1 MKIRAGETFLYRK
14 GGTESQVFEIRMKSD
29 VSQFCLTRAA
39 KIAYR
44 RYQYFK
50 SRFKVEDGN
59 VYLCENI
66 FSPPPARAKRL
77 RPLGGST
84 TNKNLLDITFYKNV
98 IYISF
103 HHAMCD
109 GRGIMKFIKT
119 LMYYYLNLKYPHN
132 NIRIPGVM
140 LYGEGLLKGETAD
153 PVNDGNLTFDKSKVY
168 QADRNAFAIPEV
180 QNGEAAGGESWRY
193 ELIFDVHEVMKV
205 CKANNCTPAI
215 LMTILMQK
223 GVKAMNPEAAAPILC
238 SMSCD
243 WRESIGVPNTFRN
256 CVSSIYLPYG
266 TAEEQME
273 MSELG
278 THFRALVAKQKEPDS
293 ARCSASVMKM
303 MSDML
308 DSLDSYEKK
317 QEVVNGFVSKPI
329 DSFICSYTGKAD
341 MGDAEKYMESMHA
354 YSSGTK
360 GISLQMMS
368 VADTFSVDFLQNF
381 PSRTYVDAFLRQAAA
396 LGLEADCSGAIQYTT
411 PKDHM
416 FNTNF
421 IKSLIRFFERKK
433 RAVSGNVAH
442 SRKE

>member
-1 MKIRAGETFLYRK
+1 MGKRFKLKIRAGETFLYRK
-14 GGTESQVFEIRMKSD
+14 GGTESQVFEIRMKSNIRQ
-29 VSQFCLTRAA
+29 SSLTRAA
-39 KIAYR
+39 KLAYR
-44 RYQYFK
+44 RYPYFK

-59 VYLCENI
+59 VYLCENL

-84 TNKNLLDITFYKNV
+84 TNRNLVDITFFKNI

-119 LMYYYLNLKYPHN
+119 LMYYYLNFRYPHN
-132 NIRIPGVM
+132 NVRIPGVM
-140 LYGEGLLKGETAD
+140 LAGEGFLKGETAD
-153 PVNDGNLTFDKSKVY
+153 PVNDGNLTFDKTKVY
-168 QADRNAFAIPEV
+168 QADRTAFAIPEV
-180 QNGEAAGGESWRY
+180 QTGEDAGGQSWRY
-193 ELIFDVHEVMKV
+193 EIIFDVHEVMKV

-215 LMTILMQK
+215 LMTIMMQK
-223 GVKAMNPEAAAPILC
+223 GVKALNPDAAEQILC

-243 WRESIGVPNTFRN
+243 WRDSIEVPNTFRN

-266 TAEEQME
+266 STEEDME
-273 MSELG
+273 LKDLG
-278 THFRALVAKQKEPDS
+278 THFRSLIARQKEVDS

-308 DSLDSYEKK
+308 DGLGSYEKK
-317 QEVVNGFVSKPI
+317 QEMVSGFTSRPI
-329 DSFICSYTGKAD
+329 NSFICSYTGKAD

-381 PSRTYVDAFLRQAAA
+381 PEKKYAEAFLIEAEK
-396 LGLEADCSGAIQYTT
+396 LGLKAQCSDVINYIT
-411 PKDHM
+411 PKDHTA
-416 FNTNF
+416 NTNF
-421 IKSLIRFFERKK
+421 LKSLIWFFR
-433 RAVSGNVAH
+433 RRLH
-442 SRKE
+442 I

>member
-1 MKIRAGETFLYRK
+1 MSNRFKLKIRAGETFLYRK
-14 GGTESQVFEIRMKSD
+14 GGTESQVFEIRMKSN
-29 VSQFCLTRAA
+29 VSQSCLTRAA
-39 KIAYR
+39 KLAYR
-44 RYQYFK
+44 RFPYFK

-84 TNKNLLDITFYKNV
+84 TNKNLVDITFFKNI

-119 LMYYYLNLKYPHN
+119 LMYYYLNFKYPHN
-132 NIRIPGVM
+132 NVRIPGVM
-140 LYGEGLLKGETAD
+140 LAGEGFLKGETAD
-153 PVNDGNLTFDKSKVY
+153 PVNDGNLAFDKTKVY
-168 QADRNAFAIPEV
+168 QADRTAFAIPEV
-180 QNGEAAGGESWRY
+180 QTGEDAGGKSWRY

-215 LMTILMQK
+215 LMTIMMQK
-223 GVKAMNPEAAAPILC
+223 GVKAVNPDAAEQILC

-243 WRESIGVPNTFRN
+243 WRDSIEVPNTFRN

-266 TAEEQME
+266 ETESGME
-273 MSELG
+273 MKDLG
-278 THFRALVAKQKEPDS
+278 THFRSLIARQKETDS

-308 DSLDSYEKK
+308 DSLGSYEKK
-317 QEVVNGFVSKPI
+317 QETVSGFTSRPI
-329 DSFICSYTGKAD
+329 NSFICSYTGKAD

-381 PSRTYVDAFLRQAAA
+381 PDKTYVAAFLSEAER
-396 LGLEADCSGAIQYTT
+396 LGLKADCSELIPYTT
-411 PKDHM
+411 PKDHI

-421 IKSLIRFFERKK
+421 IKSLIGFFSR
-433 RAVSGNVAH
+433 SGY
-442 SRKE
+442 